1 MADTNERTPLLKVE
15 HLSKEFP
22 AESGMFAKRFSKRVV
37 SAVNDI
43 SFEIYPG
50 ETFGLVGESGC
61 GKSTTG
67 RTITEADIL
76 NFAGISGEWAPI
88 HMDLEYCK
96 AHGYETTLA
105 QHMLVY
111 TFTPS
116 INPSDPMMA
125 KMNNSILA
133 TKGTKNWKFLK
144 MPAVGDT
151 VYTTSEIVAKDDNKP
166 ERGVIIIQMSMIDQ
180 NGDVL
185 QTGEYHLVLAKKIF
199 FEKQF
204 EAAAAKAQQ

>member
-1 MADTNERTPLLKVE
+1 MNEQLQAAFDKKFKDTWFFDDVPLNHATP
-15 HLSKEFP
+15 
-22 AESGMFAKRFSKRVV
+22 A
-37 SAVNDI
+37 
-43 SFEIYPG
+43 
-50 ETFGLVGESGC
+50 
-61 GKSTTG
+61 TTG

-96 AHGYETTLA
+96 AHGHDSVLA
-105 QHMLVY
+105 QHMLIY

-185 QTGEYHLVLAKKIF
+185 QTGEYHLVVAKKIF

>member
-1 MADTNERTPLLKVE
+1 MNEQLQAAFDKKFKDTWFFEDVPLNHATP
-15 HLSKEFP
+15 
-22 AESGMFAKRFSKRVV
+22 A
-37 SAVNDI
+37 
-43 SFEIYPG
+43 
-50 ETFGLVGESGC
+50 
-61 GKSTTG
+61 TTG

-96 AHGYETTLA
+96 AHGHDSVLA
-105 QHMLVY
+105 QHMLIY

-166 ERGVIIIQMSMIDQ
+166 ERGVIIIQMSMIDRRVPPCRSHEDLLRDAVRCCRRQ
-180 NGDVL
+180 GAAVAPRSP
-185 QTGEYHLVLAKKIF
+185 V
-199 FEKQF
+199 
-204 EAAAAKAQQ
+204 AAALEGGSRQRPRAWTCRSNGN

>member
-1 MADTNERTPLLKVE
+1 MNEQLQAAFDKKFKDTWFFEDVPLNHKTP
-15 HLSKEFP
+15 
-22 AESGMFAKRFSKRVV
+22 A
-37 SAVNDI
+37 
-43 SFEIYPG
+43 
-50 ETFGLVGESGC
+50 
-61 GKSTTG
+61 TTG

-76 NFAGISGEWAPI
+76 NFAGISGEW
-88 HMDLEYCK
+88 D
-96 AHGYETTLA
+96 
-105 QHMLVY
+105 
-111 TFTPS
+111 
-116 INPSDPMMA
+116 
-125 KMNNSILA
+125 SILA

>member
-1 MADTNERTPLLKVE
+1 MNEQLQAAFDKKFKDTWFFEDVPLNHATP
-15 HLSKEFP
+15 
-22 AESGMFAKRFSKRVV
+22 A
-37 SAVNDI
+37 
-43 SFEIYPG
+43 
-50 ETFGLVGESGC
+50 
-61 GKSTTG
+61 TTG

-96 AHGYETTLA
+96 AHGHDSVLA
-105 QHMLVY
+105 QHMLIY

-185 QTGEYHLVLAKKIF
+185 QTGEYHLVVARRSSSRSSSKLPPPRRSSSTPLARCRGLGGRV
-199 FEKQF
+199 
-204 EAAAAKAQQ
+204 AATPAAWTCRSNGN

>member
-1 MADTNERTPLLKVE
+1 MNEQLQAAFDKKFKDTWFFEDVPLNHATP
-15 HLSKEFP
+15 
-22 AESGMFAKRFSKRVV
+22 A
-37 SAVNDI
+37 
-43 SFEIYPG
+43 
-50 ETFGLVGESGC
+50 
-61 GKSTTG
+61 TTG

-96 AHGYETTLA
+96 AHGHDSVLA
-105 QHMLVY
+105 QHMLIY

-166 ERGVIIIQMSMIDQ
+166 S
-180 NGDVL
+180 
-185 QTGEYHLVLAKKIF
+185 
-199 FEKQF
+199 
-204 EAAAAKAQQ
+204 AASSSSRCR

>member
-1 MADTNERTPLLKVE
+1 MSET
-15 HLSKEFP
+15 
-22 AESGMFAKRFSKRVV
+22 
-37 SAVNDI
+37 AVNGVEPIIFLDDVHVTFRTRTGSI
-43 SFEIYPG
+43 LHPNLVHAVQGVTIKLMPG
-50 ETFGLVGESGC
+50 QTIGIVGESGC

-185 QTGEYHLVLAKKIF
+185 QTGEYHLVLAEKIF

>member
-1 MADTNERTPLLKVE
+1 MNEQLQAAFDKKFKDTWFFEDVPLNHKTP
-15 HLSKEFP
+15 
-22 AESGMFAKRFSKRVV
+22 A
-37 SAVNDI
+37 
-43 SFEIYPG
+43 
-50 ETFGLVGESGC
+50 
-61 GKSTTG
+61 TTG

-125 KMNNSILA
+125 KMNNSNLA

>member
-1 MADTNERTPLLKVE
+1 MNEQLQAAFDKKFKDTWFFEDVPLNHKTP
-15 HLSKEFP
+15 
-22 AESGMFAKRFSKRVV
+22 A
-37 SAVNDI
+37 
-43 SFEIYPG
+43 
-50 ETFGLVGESGC
+50 
-61 GKSTTG
+61 TTG

-151 VYTTSEIVAKDDNKP
+151 VYTTSEIVAKDDNSP
-166 ERGVIIIQMSMIDQ
+166 S
-180 NGDVL
+180 
-185 QTGEYHLVLAKKIF
+185 
-199 FEKQF
+199 
-204 EAAAAKAQQ
+204 AASSSSRCR

>member
-1 MADTNERTPLLKVE
+1 MNEQLQAAFDKKFKDTWFFEDVPLNHATP
-15 HLSKEFP
+15 
-22 AESGMFAKRFSKRVV
+22 A
-37 SAVNDI
+37 
-43 SFEIYPG
+43 
-50 ETFGLVGESGC
+50 
-61 GKSTTG
+61 TTG

-96 AHGYETTLA
+96 AHGHDSVLA
-105 QHMLVY
+105 QHMLIY

-185 QTGEYHLVLAKKIF
+185 QTG
-199 FEKQF
+199 
-204 EAAAAKAQQ
+204 

>member
-1 MADTNERTPLLKVE
+1 
-15 HLSKEFP
+15 
-22 AESGMFAKRFSKRVV
+22 
-37 SAVNDI
+37 
-43 SFEIYPG
+43 
-50 ETFGLVGESGC
+50 
-61 GKSTTG
+61 
-67 RTITEADIL
+67 
-76 NFAGISGEWAPI
+76 
-88 HMDLEYCK
+88 MDLEYCK
-96 AHGYETTLA
+96 AHGHDSVLA
-105 QHMLVY
+105 QHMLIY

-185 QTGEYHLVLAKKIF
+185 QTGEYHLVVARRSSSRSSSKLPPPSAAVAPRSPV
-199 FEKQF
+199 
-204 EAAAAKAQQ
+204 AAALEGGSRQRPRHGHAGQTGTDPRHPERSA